1 MGAQATTLDAELL
14 ARQVWLSRTSRRWH
28 GLAHAAALSFVVML
42 YSNPMYWWPWF
53 ERLRL
58 AFVSAAVAAVAV
70 VVHRIVSGERI
81 RVGGWASLPLFAY
94 LSLVPLSL
102 AWSIAPQ
109 ATVRSIGETWKMA
122 VIFVAV
128 QNAVDSRSRLR
139 RFALAAALAALGPA
153 LGSID
158 VWRTGDALVEG
169 YRTHWRGL
177 FADPN
182 RLAMSLVAVVPFTL
196 YGVMTTRE
204 RRLRVLFAFA
214 AVAQLVAIVLTHSRS
229 GAIAAG
235 VAVLLYLGRGRGGL
249 ARGAVAA
256 VALASALAAFAPE
269 TFWERSRT
277 LGRLEEDESLRG
289 REHAWEV
296 LGVIVEE
303 RPLGGV
309 GAGAFLESWSR
320 YAPLSAGGRRYV
332 AHNVL
337 LEIVGDLG
345 IPAFGLFAAFV
356 ALLLGRLWRAGRD
369 PLVGNESRAVL
380 AALAGYLVCEM
391 VNGYSLSWFLYFLFA
406 CGAAA
411 VRISRVRAAAEA
423 A

>member
-14 ARQVWLSRTSRRWH
+14 ARQVWLVRASRRWH

-58 AFVSAAVAAVAV
+58 AFVSAAVAALAV
-70 VVHRIVSGERI
+70 VVHRITSGERI

-102 AWSIAPQ
+102 AWSIAPHE
-109 ATVRSIGETWKMA
+109 TVGAVGEAWKMA

-128 QNAVDSRSRLR
+128 QNAVSSRSRLR
-139 RFALAAALAALGPA
+139 RFALAGSLAALGPA
-153 LGSID
+153 LGSIH

-177 FADPN
+177 YADPN
-182 RLAMSLVAVVPFTL
+182 RLAMSLVAVLPFTL
-196 YGVMTTRE
+196 YGFMTA
-204 RRLRVLFAFA
+204 RRRHVRALFAFA
-214 AVAQLVAIVLTHSRS
+214 ATAQLVAVVLTHSRS
-229 GAIAAG
+229 GAIAAA

-249 ARGAVAA
+249 ARGAAAA
-256 VALASALAAFAPE
+256 VALAAGLAAFAPE

-277 LGRLEEDESLRG
+277 LNRLEDDESMRG

-296 LGVIVEE
+296 LGVIVDE
-303 RPLGGV
+303 RPLSGV
-309 GAGAFLESWSR
+309 GAGAFLRSWDR

-345 IPAFGLFAAFV
+345 IPAFALFAAFI
-356 ALLLGRLWRAGRD
+356 ALLLVRLWRAGGD
-369 PLVGNESRAVL
+369 PLIGNESRAIF

-406 CGAAA
+406 CAAAA
-411 VRISRVRAAAEA
+411 VRVSRLRAAGEA